1 MILKHSSRFKSL
13 LAVLKP
19 DQITLWLL
27 GKQWCSDWLLLLF
40 ISHSIFFPNFWDSVV
55 WKDHVAAS
63 FWYLVCNQR
72 RFFEFL
78 MLYCVIFVYRFSFF
92 CFTISVTERKG
103 KVFFAFWMCVWMT
116 EWVSELSEM
125 CFPQANKKGWLYF
138 YCK

>member
-40 ISHSIFFPNFWDSVV
+40 ISHSIFFLNFWDSVV

-72 RFFEFL
+72 RFFEFFN
-78 MLYCVIFVYRFSFF
+78 VILCYFCLSFF
-92 CFTISVTERKG
+92 FFLFHRKCYWKKRESVFCILN
-103 KVFFAFWMCVWMT
+103 VCVND
-116 EWVSELSEM
+116 WVSEWVEWDVFSSGQQEGVAIL
-125 CFPQANKKGWLYF
+125 LL
-138 YCK
+138 